1 MDRVAII
8 SDIHGNITALE
19 TAIKDIEARN
29 ISEIYCLGDCV
40 LKGCNPDLVIDLL
53 QKKCK
58 VIVKGNCDEVICR
71 PNVPQ
76 NKFWSRDKIGEN
88 RAKFIYNLPI
98 SYDFY
103 MSGYLIRL
111 FHASPFGLDY
121 TYNPMFSNKGTIY
134 SATEINDPLSLFENT
149 NFIGKSI
156 IDSTPDIVGY
166 GHIHTPNVV
175 RIKNKTIFNPG
186 SIGIPNEMLNTD
198 VADKTNKF
206 STVISYAIL
215 EGNLGSK
222 ELSSISI
229 SIVRLPYDIE
239 KEVKLLEA
247 STLPNKEVMIKELRS
262 AVPLH
267 YNK

>member
-1 MDRVAII
+1 
-8 SDIHGNITALE
+8 
-19 TAIKDIEARN
+19 
-29 ISEIYCLGDCV
+29 
-40 LKGCNPDLVIDLL
+40 
-53 QKKCK
+53 
-58 VIVKGNCDEVICR
+58 
-71 PNVPQ
+71 
-76 NKFWSRDKIGEN
+76 
-88 RAKFIYNLPI
+88 
-98 SYDFY
+98 
-103 MSGYLIRL
+103 
-111 FHASPFGLDY
+111 
-121 TYNPMFSNKGTIY
+121 MFSNKGTIY

-156 IDSTPDIVGY
+156 SDSTPDIVGY
-166 GHIHTPNVV
+166 GHIHTPNIV
-175 RIKNKTIFNPG
+175 RVKNKTIFNPG

-198 VADKTNKF
+198 VSDKTNKF
-206 STVISYAIL
+206 SKVISYAIL

>member
-1 MDRVAII
+1 
-8 SDIHGNITALE
+8 
-19 TAIKDIEARN
+19 
-29 ISEIYCLGDCV
+29 
-40 LKGCNPDLVIDLL
+40 
-53 QKKCK
+53 
-58 VIVKGNCDEVICR
+58 
-71 PNVPQ
+71 
-76 NKFWSRDKIGEN
+76 
-88 RAKFIYNLPI
+88 
-98 SYDFY
+98 
-103 MSGYLIRL
+103 
-111 FHASPFGLDY
+111 
-121 TYNPMFSNKGTIY
+121 MFSNKGTIY

-149 NFIGKSI
+149 NFICKSI

>member
-1 MDRVAII
+1 
-8 SDIHGNITALE
+8 
-19 TAIKDIEARN
+19 
-29 ISEIYCLGDCV
+29 
-40 LKGCNPDLVIDLL
+40 
-53 QKKCK
+53 
-58 VIVKGNCDEVICR
+58 
-71 PNVPQ
+71 
-76 NKFWSRDKIGEN
+76 
-88 RAKFIYNLPI
+88 
-98 SYDFY
+98 
-103 MSGYLIRL
+103 
-111 FHASPFGLDY
+111 
-121 TYNPMFSNKGTIY
+121 MFSNKGTIY

-175 RIKNKTIFNPG
+175 RIKNKTIFNPW